1 MTQEDE
7 RLEAAVRAALPGADR
22 EHIALVTAVTGL
34 LGAVAHADRNYT
46 SEERAHIQEQLLR
59 IDGVDARAAAAI
71 VAVLEQHLTAL
82 STTFLQRF
90 TRKLRELGSVEMRH
104 EVLDILLGLAAAD
117 GKISFEEITTLRN
130 LTNAL
135 GLSQHHYNELQTK
148 YRDKLHFSS

>member
-1 MTQEDE
+1 MTHEDE

-34 LGAVAHADRNYT
+34 LGAVAHADRNYAP
-46 SEERAHIQEQLLR
+46 EERKHIEEQLVR
-59 IDGVDARAAAAI
+59 IDGVDERAARAI
-71 VAVLEQHLTAL
+71 VSVLERHLTAL

-104 EVLDILLGLAAAD
+104 EVLDVLLGLAAAD
-117 GKISFEEITTLRN
+117 GEISFEEVTTLRN

-135 GLSQHHYNELQTK
+135 GLSQQHYNELQAK
-148 YRDKLHFSS
+148 YRDKLHFVS